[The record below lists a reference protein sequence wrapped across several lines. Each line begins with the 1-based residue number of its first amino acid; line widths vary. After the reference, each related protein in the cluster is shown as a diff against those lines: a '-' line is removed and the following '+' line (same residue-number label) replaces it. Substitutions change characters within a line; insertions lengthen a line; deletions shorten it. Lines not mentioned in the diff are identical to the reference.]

1 MGLIAY
7 FGDNFFEPLAA
18 VGAPEIGQIGWAPV
32 PFLQPQPNV
41 IEVERIES
49 GSHDPVRAKF
59 VPLRD
64 LHFTKKSPKGLPIL
78 NIHLGETEELLAYK
92 AKKRPVVV
100 VGTRS
105 TVLGSLGQEAKPHH
119 EESRTV
125 VAPIYG
131 LATEDD
137 PRGFGSILSTRV
149 RHLLYLQFFPFAEW
163 RETRHDLKGAS
174 WFNEGIIRFDRL
186 QFLLPSA
193 PGLQLAPV
201 RMAPE
206 VRGLIHNVLWAY
218 LHAEPSPELIEM
230 REVLRS
236 VLPDLAK
243 PSI

>member
-1 MGLIAY
+1 MGLLAY
-7 FGDNFFEPLAA
+7 FGDAFFEPLGS
-18 VGAPEIGQIGWAPV
+18 VGSPEIGQIGWAPV
-32 PFLQPQPNV
+32 PHLQPQPHV
-41 IEVERIES
+41 IEVERVES
-49 GSHDPVRAKF
+49 ASHDPVRAKF

-64 LHFTKKSPKGLPIL
+64 LHFTRKSPKGLPIL
-78 NIHLGETEELLAYK
+78 NINLGETEELLAYK
-92 AKKRPVVV
+92 AKKRPIVV

-105 TVLGSLGQEAKPHH
+105 SILGGLGREGKPHH
-119 EESRTV
+119 EESRIV

-137 PRGFGSILSTRV
+137 RRGIGSILATRV

-163 RETRHDLKGAS
+163 REARHDLKGAS
-174 WFNEGIIRFDRL
+174 SFDEGIIRFDRL

-206 VRGLIHNVLWAY
+206 VRVLMHNVLWAY
-218 LHAEPSPELIEM
+218 LHADPSPELIEM

-236 VLPDLAK
+236 VLPEIAK
-243 PSI
+243 PVV